1 MTLGPLMVDVAG
13 LELTPED
20 RDVLRHPLVGSVIL
34 FTRNYASSEQ
44 LTRLVADIHA
54 VRSPALIVAV
64 DQEGGR
70 VQRFR
75 PGFSALPPPR
85 RIGHEFDRRCQSTA
99 WRSRAPWAGSWP
111 PNCARTV
118 SICRSHPASISTTA

>member
-1 MTLGPLMVDVAG
+1 MVDVAG

-20 RDVLRHPLVGSVIL
+20 REVLRHPLVGSVIL
-34 FTRNYASSEQ
+34 FTRNYANADQ

-54 VRSPALIVAV
+54 VRSPALIVGV

-75 PGFSALPPPR
+75 PGFSALPPLR
-85 RIGHEFDRRCQSTA
+85 RIGHEFDLDPKHGLTLA
-99 WRSRAPWAGSWP
+99 RSMGWVMAGEIRAHGIDLSL
-111 PNCARTV
+111 
-118 SICRSHPASISTTA
+118 